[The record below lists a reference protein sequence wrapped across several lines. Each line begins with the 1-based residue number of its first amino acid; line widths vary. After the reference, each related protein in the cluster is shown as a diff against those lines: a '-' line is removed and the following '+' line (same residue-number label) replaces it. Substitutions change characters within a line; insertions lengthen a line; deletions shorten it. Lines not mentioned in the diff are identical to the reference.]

1 MPGTTR
7 YAPLVFV
14 GRVIR
19 RSLGAARNPAQLVV
33 AAFVLLIAIG
43 TALLLLPWSFDD
55 GTTHGLGHAVF
66 WSTSAATV
74 TGLGTHDISE
84 FSLLGELVLL
94 GLIQLGGF
102 GIMTIGSVLALV
114 ASRRIGLRQRML
126 AQAEIGAVDIG
137 ELRALISA
145 IAKIT
150 VTVEV
155 SVALILFLRLATVD
169 GIGPGRAAYSGI
181 FHGVSAFNNAGISL
195 YSDSLTRFGDD
206 ALVVF
211 PITAAFIIGGLGFP
225 VLVEL
230 RNRTRP
236 RRWRLHTRI
245 TMAATVVLLVVGP
258 VTVLLFEWN
267 NPDTLGTLGIWDKV
281 QAAWFQGVTPR
292 TAGFNTVDIGSMRDA
307 TLNVI
312 TGLMFIGA
320 GPASTSGGI
329 KVTTFAVIGFAMWS
343 EVRGDPDV
351 SVFRR
356 RLPVAVIRQA
366 MTLALLSVGVVFT
379 TGIVLETMSG
389 FAFTDT
395 LFEAASAFG
404 TVGLSTGITGDLPAA
419 GQLLLVVVMLAGRVG
434 PVTFVTA
441 LALRQR
447 RREYRFPEER
457 PIIG

>member
-1 MPGTTR
+1 M
-7 YAPLVFV
+7 
-14 GRVIR
+14 VIR
-19 RSLGAARNPAQLVV
+19 RVLGAARNPAQLVL
-33 AAFVLLIAIG
+33 AAFVLLISAG
-43 TALLLLPWSFDD
+43 TFLLLLPWSFDD
-55 GTTHGLGHAVF
+55 GSTPGFGHALF
-66 WSTSAATV
+66 WSTSASTV
-74 TGLGTHDISE
+74 TGLGTHDVSE
-84 FSLLGELVLL
+84 FSLFGELVLL

-102 GIMTIGSVLALV
+102 GIMTIGSVLALL
-114 ASRRIGLRQRML
+114 ASRRIGLRQRVL
-126 AQAEIGAVDIG
+126 AQAEIGAIDIG
-137 ELRALISA
+137 ELRSLISA

-150 VTVEV
+150 IAVEGAI
-155 SVALILFLRLATVD
+155 ALILFAHLATD
-169 GIGPGRAAYSGI
+169 DDIGLGRAAYSGV

-206 ALVVF
+206 PFVVF

-230 RNRTRP
+230 RKRTKP
-236 RRWRLHTRI
+236 RRWNLHTRI
-245 TMAATVVLLVVGP
+245 TMLATVALLVVGP
-258 VTVLLFEWN
+258 VTVLVFEWN
-267 NPDTLGTLGIWDKV
+267 NADTLGPLDMWDKI

-292 TAGFNTVDIGSMRDA
+292 TAGFNTIDIGSMRDA

-329 KVTTFAVIGFAMWS
+329 KVTTFAIIGFAMWS

-351 SVFRR
+351 NVFRR
-356 RLPVAVIRQA
+356 RLPTAVVRQA

-379 TGIVLETMSG
+379 TGILLETMSG
-389 FAFTDT
+389 FSFTQT

-404 TVGLSTGITGDLPAA
+404 TVGLSTGITGDLPAV

-447 RREYRFPEER
+447 RREYRLPEER